1 MQQQQVTNSLCDD
14 DGQPGRPHA
23 SKTRL
28 KPYGAIRA
36 PHRLDAMA
44 SRSGIEAGQSA
55 EVQSGTE
62 CGQNA
67 KLLLGLLKQSLS
79 RLNIL
84 GVHH

>member
-1 MQQQQVTNSLCDD
+1 
-14 DGQPGRPHA
+14 
-23 SKTRL
+23 
-28 KPYGAIRA
+28 
-36 PHRLDAMA
+36 MA

-55 EVQSGTE
+55 EVQSGTK